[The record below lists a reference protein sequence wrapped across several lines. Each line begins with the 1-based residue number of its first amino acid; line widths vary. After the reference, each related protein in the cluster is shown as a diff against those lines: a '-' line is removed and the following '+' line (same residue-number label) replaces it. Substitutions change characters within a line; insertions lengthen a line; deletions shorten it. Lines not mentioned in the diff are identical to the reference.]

1 MRKTELFQK
10 LKELFEEE
18 DIQIDEQT
26 NLQDLEG
33 FDSLGLISLIAFI
46 DKSFGKRFTTAEF
59 YAAKTVRNLMELIGM
74 ENFE

>member
-1 MRKTELFQK
+1 MKKTELFQK
-10 LKELFEEE
+10 LKDLFEEE
-18 DIQIDEQT
+18 NLPINEQT

-46 DKSFGKRFTTAEF
+46 DKNFGKRFTTAEF
-59 YAAKTVRNLMELIGM
+59 YTAKTVRNLMELIGL

>member
-1 MRKTELFQK
+1 MKKTELFQT
-10 LKELFEEE
+10 LKDLFEEE
-18 DIQIDEQT
+18 NLPINEQT

-46 DKSFGKRFTTAEF
+46 DKNFGKSFTTGEF
-59 YAAKTVRNLMELIGM
+59 CTAKTVRNLMELIGL

>member
-1 MRKTELFQK
+1 MKKTEFFQT
-10 LKELFEEE
+10 LKDLFEEE
-18 DIQIDEQT
+18 NLPINEQT

-46 DKSFGKRFTTAEF
+46 DKNFCKRLTTAEF
-59 YAAKTVRNLMELIGM
+59 NTAKTVRNLMELIGL